1 MNYGLC
7 ADVTYLS
14 EVAAP
19 VTDIDTVRTTAI
31 LADDNA
37 LVRTG
42 LRAVL
47 TDAGITVLAEAATG
61 PDLLREALRH
71 RPDVLVLGTVSPDIL
86 RDMSQALP
94 DTAILLVNAAEEAR
108 AVRRAL
114 RAGVCGYLPA
124 SADGDDIARA
134 VSVVAA
140 GWVIFSRGALS
151 ALTGESADCRPFP
164 ELTTREF
171 EVLDLVAAGL
181 RNSVIARRLHL
192 APKTVSNHISNIFV
206 KLGVCDRATAI
217 VRAREAGLGADP
229 G

>member
-7 ADVTYLS
+7 ADVTHLS
-14 EVAAP
+14 E
-19 VTDIDTVRTTAI
+19 VRTTAI

-61 PDLLREALRH
+61 PDLLREVLRH
-71 RPDVLVLGTVSPDIL
+71 RPDVLVLGTVSPDTL
-86 RDMSQALP
+86 RDVSQVTP
-94 DTAILLVNAAEEAR
+94 GIAILLVNATEDTQT
-108 AVRRAL
+108 VRRAL
-114 RAGVCGYLPA
+114 RAGVHGYLPA
-124 SADGDDIARA
+124 SADDIARA

-140 GWVIFSRGALS
+140 GWVIFSRAALS
-151 ALTGESADCRPFP
+151 ALTGESADSRPFP

-181 RNSVIARRLHL
+181 RNSVVARRLHL
-192 APKTVSNHISNIFV
+192 APKTVSNHISNIFA

-217 VRAREAGLGADP
+217 VRAREAGLGVDP